1 MTGTGRTRT
10 GSFPQVPRI
19 ESADPLY
26 FFPEK
31 PVTLA
36 EARALFAGTPAERAV
51 VVSHLLRYAQWEDIW
66 KWIGRDEVRELLP
79 LLDLPD
85 NLRAK
90 WAHLLK
96 AEAAVA
102 P

>member
-1 MTGTGRTRT
+1 MAGTGRTRA
-10 GSFPQVPRI
+10 QA
-19 ESADPLY
+19 SARNEPSDPLY
-26 FFPEK
+26 FFPERT
-31 PVTLA
+31 VTEA
-36 EARALFAGTPAERAV
+36 EARAQLAGTPEERAD

-66 KWIGRDEVRELLP
+66 TWVDRDEVRILLP
-79 LLDLPD
+79 NLELPE

-96 AEAAVA
+96 VESVVS

>member
-1 MTGTGRTRT
+1 MTGTGRASRA
-10 GSFPQVPRI
+10 GSPPPI
-19 ESADPLY
+19 ESTDPLY
-26 FFPEK
+26 FFPER

-36 EARALFAGTPAERAV
+36 EARALFAGTPEQRAV
-51 VVSHLLRYAQWEDIW
+51 VISHLLRYAQWEDIW
-66 KWIGRDEVRELLP
+66 RWVDRDEVRTLLP
-79 LLDLPD
+79 LLDLPE

-96 AEAAVA
+96 AETVVA

>member
-1 MTGTGRTRT
+1 MTGTGRARA
-10 GSFPQVPRI
+10 GGPSPI
-19 ESADPLY
+19 ESDPLY
-26 FFPEK
+26 FFPER

-36 EARALFAGTPAERAV
+36 EARALIAGTPEQRAV

-66 KWIGRDEVRELLP
+66 RWVDRDQVRALFP
-79 LLDLPD
+79 LLDLPE

-96 AEAAVA
+96 VETAVA

>member
-1 MTGTGRTRT
+1 MTGIGRARAGT
-10 GSFPQVPRI
+10 SPQIDP
-19 ESADPLY
+19 SDPLY

-36 EARALFAGTPAERAV
+36 EARALFAGTPEQRAV
-51 VVSHLLRYAQWEDIW
+51 VVSHLLRYAQWDDIW
-66 KWIGRDEVRELLP
+66 RWVGRDEVRELFP
-79 LLDLPD
+79 LLDLPE

-96 AEAAVA
+96 IETVVA

>member
-1 MTGTGRTRT
+1 MTGIGRTRA
-10 GSFPQVPRI
+10 GSPPRI
-19 ESADPLY
+19 ESSDPLY
-26 FFPEK
+26 FFPEQ
-31 PVTLA
+31 PTTLA
-36 EARALFAGTPAERAV
+36 EARALFAGSPEQRAI

-66 KWIGRDEVRELLP
+66 QWVDRDEVRTLFP
-79 LLDLPD
+79 LLDLPE

-96 AEAAVA
+96 VEAAVA